1 VTKDKKSGR
10 SARLREKV
18 DRPLIADAAVPA
30 ARTDEF
36 RTWLRGVVEGTGK
49 SLHALEVEAGISG
62 NGLGKFLRS
71 ERGSR
76 HGLTPLLIRRIAPI
90 ISVSE
95 EELFTRAG
103 HLSYE
108 PGHPPVRGG
117 DPGRPG
123 ARSAGQ
129 GAARRAARTPS
140 HRQGSPAVT
149 KRTTGPFAA

>member
-108 PGHPPVRGG
+108 PGHPPVEAAILADRAL
-117 DPGRPG
+117 DPQAKALLVELLGRLRT
-123 ARSAGQ
+123 AKES
-129 GAARRAARTPS
+129 RR
-140 HRQGSPAVT
+140 
-149 KRTTGPFAA
+149 

>member
-1 VTKDKKSGR
+1 MTKDKKSGR

-108 PGHPPVRGG
+108 PGHPPVEAAILADRAL
-117 DPGRPG
+117 DPQAKALLVELLGRLRT
-123 ARSAGQ
+123 AKES
-129 GAARRAARTPS
+129 RR
-140 HRQGSPAVT
+140 
-149 KRTTGPFAA
+149 